1 MMIEAEFEEIED
13 TGEGE
18 LDLSSEDSL
27 PWLESDE
34 DEDAGGYDFTQFLG
48 FGVILLALLA
58 AMVGGIWF
66 LTNRGGDA
74 AMVADGSTIEAPE
87 GPYKERPEDPGGKE
101 FAGTGNVAP
110 VVGEGQTREGVMADS
125 NAEGSESGAAASGTT
140 TAANGT
146 GSGPASSSASG
157 EASTG
162 AGSNASSSSS
172 SSSVVGV
179 QVGAYGSRARA
190 ETGWQTLVGSSDALS
205 GVRYR
210 IVKGE
215 ADIGTVY
222 RLQALA
228 SNRAAADQLCDALK
242 ADGLPCQVKP

>member
-1 MMIEAEFEEIED
+1 MVIEAEFEEIEEN
-13 TGEGE
+13 EGE

-34 DEDAGGYDFTQFLG
+34 DEDEGGFDFSQFLS
-48 FGVILLALLA
+48 FAAILLALLA
-58 AMVGGIWF
+58 GMVGGIWF
-66 LTNRGGDA
+66 LTNNGGDA
-74 AMVADGSTIEAPE
+74 GVVADGSTIEAPE

-110 VVGEGQTREGVMADS
+110 VVGEGQTREGVMAD
-125 NAEGSESGAAASGTT
+125 GSESGADSSANATSGASGAT
-140 TAANGT
+140 TAA
-146 GSGPASSSASG
+146 GPATPTASSTDANSIASG
-157 EASTG
+157 STG
-162 AGSNASSSSS
+162 AAP
-172 SSSVVGV
+172 SSVVGV
-179 QVGAYGSRARA
+179 QVGAYGSRSRA
-190 ETGWQTLVGSSDALS
+190 EAGWETLTRSTDALS

-228 SNRAAADQLCDALK
+228 SNREAADQLCNALK